1 MQTSRRQQTWPTK
14 WSLNLVNQILAAAR
28 TRIQA
33 TNVRG
38 GASIGSTC
46 AEGQHD
52 EENARWRY
60 FSASGWPGLR
70 FHMTEAK
77 HEPFRLYLFRST
89 SPQQR
94 ERERRFGRRNREVC
108 WFRPYI
114 ITVFSWWQKS
124 VFYGPWFVLC
134 IQNSTLIVDLFII
147 PFCCILWL
155 DYMRMHL
162 INKTGVRFAEC

>member
-60 FSASGWPGLR
+60 FSASRWSGPR

-89 SPQQR
+89 SPQQI
-94 ERERRFGRRNREVC
+94 EREKIWKKKQRSLLVPPVHNHSFFMVTKECILWSMVCIVHTKQYLDRR
-108 WFRPYI
+108 
-114 ITVFSWWQKS
+114 
-124 VFYGPWFVLC
+124 
-134 IQNSTLIVDLFII
+134 FII
-147 PFCCILWL
+147 PFCFKQ
-155 DYMRMHL
+155 DYSQIVL
-162 INKTGVRFAEC
+162 